1 MKNDHLRLIRPE
13 WGDWDAIYNRF
24 AWDIPHR
31 FNIAQVACDR
41 HVVAAGDQVAIYC
54 EDRHGKESRL
64 TYLELKRLS
73 NRLANTLR
81 HYGVK
86 KGDRVGIILP
96 QRMETV
102 ISHMGIYKAG
112 AVALPLSVLFGP
124 DAVGYRL
131 NDSGTKVVIT
141 DTSHVE
147 LLESISD
154 QLPNLETIIDCDSDN
169 GFWSLLEEAS
179 DQFNV
184 VDTLAEDPAYLV
196 YTSGTTGPPK
206 GALAP
211 HRCLIGNLP
220 GFEMSH
226 NFFPQPDDL
235 FWTPADWAWT
245 GGLLDALIPSLF
257 YGVPVLGYDGG
268 KFDPDKACYLMEKYR
283 VRNGFIPPTA
293 LKMLRQV
300 ENMQQKFDFQM
311 RSIMS
316 AGESL
321 GSELYHWGIE
331 AFGIEINEMW
341 AQTEFNY
348 IAGSCAQIMPVRPGS
363 IGKDYPGHIVQPVD
377 EEGNVV
383 DIGEIGELAADRDD
397 PVMVQGYWNNDAAT
411 REKYIG
417 KWWGTGDTGYKDE
430 DGYIWFVGRKDDV
443 ISSAGYR
450 IGPGEIED
458 CLLKHTAIAQ
468 VAVIGVPDELRG
480 EAIKAFIVLKEGH
493 QPSDELTENIR
504 SSVRKQLA
512 AYEYPRHIEYINDLP
527 LTTTGKVKRNELRAR
542 EIQSQN

>member
-1 MKNDHLRLIRPE
+1 MNRDDLRLVRPE
-13 WGDWDAIYNRF
+13 WGDWDAIYERF
-24 AWDIPHR
+24 QWNIPQY
-31 FNIAQVACDR
+31 FNIAKVACDR
-41 HVVAAGDQVAIYC
+41 HAERGGSEVAIFY
-54 EDRHGKESRL
+54 ENKEGKASRY
-64 TYLELKRLS
+64 TFLELSRLS
-73 NRLANTLR
+73 NQFANTLR
-81 HYGVK
+81 HQGIG

-96 QRMETV
+96 QRPETV
-102 ISHMGIYKAG
+102 ISHFGIYKLG

-124 DAVGYRL
+124 EAVSYRL
-131 NDSGTKVVIT
+131 NNSGTKVVIT
-141 DTSHVE
+141 DTQHVE
-147 LLESISD
+147 LLESIRD
-154 QLPNLETIIDCDSDN
+154 QLLHLETIIDCDSAN
-169 GFWSLLEEAS
+169 GFWKEIERAS
-179 DQFNV
+179 DRFEV

-211 HRCLIGNLP
+211 HRCLIGNLT

-226 NFFPQPDDL
+226 NFFPQKDDL

-245 GGLLDALIPSLF
+245 GGLLDALIPSLY

-268 KFDPDKACYLMEKYR
+268 KFDPEKACHLLEKYR

-300 ENMQQKFDFQM
+300 ENMQNRFDINM

-321 GSELYHWGIE
+321 GTELYHWGKE

-348 IAGSCAQIMPVRPGS
+348 IAGNCSEVMSVRPGS
-363 IGKDYPGHIVQPVD
+363 IGKSYPGHSVEAVD
-377 EEGNVV
+377 EDGN
-383 DIGEIGELAADRDD
+383 ILETGEIGELAADRDD
-397 PVMVQGYWNNDAAT
+397 PVMVSGYWNNKEAT
-411 REKYIG
+411 QEKYIG

-430 DGYIWFVGRKDDV
+430 DGYLWFVGRKDDV

-458 CLLKHTAIAQ
+458 CLLKHPAIAQ
-468 VAVIGVPDELRG
+468 VAVIGIPDKLRG
-480 EAIKAFIVLKEGH
+480 EVVKAYIVLKDGN
-493 QPSDELTENIR
+493 QPSDKLTAEIQD
-504 SSVRKQLA
+504 SVRKRLA
-512 AYEYPRHIEYINDLP
+512 AYEYPRFIEYIDDLP
-527 LTTTGKVKRNELRAR
+527 LTTTGKVRRNELRVR
-542 EIQSQN
+542 QHHSE

>member
-1 MKNDHLRLIRPE
+1 MRLVRPE
-13 WGDWDAIYNRF
+13 WGDWDAIYERF
-24 AWDIPHR
+24 QWNIPKH

-41 HVVAAGDQVAIYC
+41 HVKRCGSEVAIFY
-54 EDRHGKESRL
+54 ENREGKASRY
-64 TYLELKRLS
+64 TFQELSRLS
-73 NRLANTLR
+73 NQFANTLR
-81 HYGVK
+81 HQGIG

-96 QRMETV
+96 QRPETV
-102 ISHMGIYKAG
+102 ISHFGIYKLG
-112 AVALPLSVLFGP
+112 AVALPLSILFGP
-124 DAVGYRL
+124 EAVSYRL
-131 NDSGTKVVIT
+131 NNSGTKVVIT
-141 DTSHVE
+141 DTQHVE
-147 LLESISD
+147 LLESIRD
-154 QLPNLETIIDCDSDN
+154 QLPHLDTIIDCDSAN
-169 GFWSLLEEAS
+169 GFWKEIERAS
-179 DQFNV
+179 DSFEV

-211 HRCLIGNLP
+211 HRCLIGNLT

-226 NFFPQPDDL
+226 NFFPQKDDL

-245 GGLLDALIPSLF
+245 GGLLDALIPSLY

-268 KFDPDKACYLMEKYR
+268 KFEPEKACHLLEKYR

-300 ENMQQKFDFQM
+300 ANMQKQFDINI

-321 GSELYHWGIE
+321 GTELYHWGKE

-348 IAGSCAQIMPVRPGS
+348 IAGNCSEVMSVRPGS
-363 IGKDYPGHIVQPVD
+363 IGKSYPGHSVEAVD
-377 EEGNVV
+377 EDGSILEA
-383 DIGEIGELAADRDD
+383 GEIGELAADRND
-397 PVMVQGYWNNDAAT
+397 PVMVSGYWNNKEAT
-411 REKYIG
+411 QEKYIG

-430 DGYIWFVGRKDDV
+430 DGYLWFVGRKDDV

-458 CLLKHTAIAQ
+458 CLLKHPAIAQ
-468 VAVIGVPDELRG
+468 VAVIGIPDKLRG
-480 EAIKAFIVLKEGH
+480 EAVKAYIVLKDGN
-493 QPSDELTENIR
+493 QPSDKLTAEIQD
-504 SSVRKQLA
+504 SVRKRLA
-512 AYEYPRHIEYINDLP
+512 AYEYPRFIEYIDDLP
-527 LTTTGKVKRNELRAR
+527 LTTTGKVRRNELRAR
-542 EIQSQN
+542 QHHSE

>member
-1 MKNDHLRLIRPE
+1 MRLVRPE
-13 WGDWDAIYNRF
+13 WGDWDAIYERF
-24 AWDIPHR
+24 QWNIPQY
-31 FNIAQVACDR
+31 FNIAKVACDR
-41 HVVAAGDQVAIYC
+41 HAKRGGSEVAIFY
-54 EDRHGKESRL
+54 ENKEGKASRY
-64 TYLELKRLS
+64 TFLELSRLS
-73 NRLANTLR
+73 NQFANTLR
-81 HYGVK
+81 HQGIG

-96 QRMETV
+96 QRPETV
-102 ISHMGIYKAG
+102 ISHFGIYKLG

-124 DAVGYRL
+124 EAVSYRL
-131 NDSGTKVVIT
+131 NNSGTKVVIT
-141 DTSHVE
+141 DTQHVE
-147 LLESISD
+147 LLESIRD
-154 QLPNLETIIDCDSDN
+154 QLPYLETIIDCDSAN
-169 GFWSLLEEAS
+169 GFWKEIERAS
-179 DQFNV
+179 DRFEV

-211 HRCLIGNLP
+211 HRCLIGNLT

-226 NFFPQPDDL
+226 NFFPQKDDL

-245 GGLLDALIPSLF
+245 GGLLDALIPSLY

-268 KFDPDKACYLMEKYR
+268 KFDPQKACHLLEKYR

-300 ENMQQKFDFQM
+300 ENMQNRFDINM

-321 GSELYHWGIE
+321 GTELYHWGKE

-348 IAGSCAQIMPVRPGS
+348 IAGNCSEVMSVRPGS
-363 IGKDYPGHIVQPVD
+363 IGKSYPGHSVEAVD
-377 EEGNVV
+377 EDGN
-383 DIGEIGELAADRDD
+383 ILETGEIGELAADRDD
-397 PVMVQGYWNNDAAT
+397 PVMVSGYWNNKEAT
-411 REKYIG
+411 QEKYIG

-430 DGYIWFVGRKDDV
+430 DGYLWFVGRKDDV

-458 CLLKHTAIAQ
+458 CLLKHPAIAQ
-468 VAVIGVPDELRG
+468 VAVIGIPDKLRG
-480 EAIKAFIVLKEGH
+480 EVVKAYIVLKDGN
-493 QPSDELTENIR
+493 QPSDKLTAEIQD
-504 SSVRKQLA
+504 SVRKRLA
-512 AYEYPRHIEYINDLP
+512 AYEYPRFIEYIDDLP
-527 LTTTGKVKRNELRAR
+527 LTTTGKVRRNELRVR
-542 EIQSQN
+542 QHHSE

>member
-1 MKNDHLRLIRPE
+1 MRLVRPE
-13 WGDWDAIYNRF
+13 WGDWDAIYERF
-24 AWDIPHR
+24 QWNIPQY
-31 FNIAQVACDR
+31 FNIAQVACDHHAER
-41 HVVAAGDQVAIYC
+41 SGSEVAIYY
-54 EDRHGKESRL
+54 ENKEGKASRY
-64 TYLELKRLS
+64 TFLELSRLS
-73 NRLANTLR
+73 NQFANTLR
-81 HYGVK
+81 HQGIG

-96 QRMETV
+96 QRPETV
-102 ISHMGIYKAG
+102 ISHFGIYKLG

-124 DAVGYRL
+124 EAVSYRL
-131 NDSGTKVVIT
+131 NNSGTKVVIT
-141 DTSHVE
+141 DTQHVE
-147 LLESISD
+147 LLESIRD
-154 QLPNLETIIDCDSDN
+154 QLPHLETIIDCDSAN
-169 GFWSLLEEAS
+169 GFWKEIERAS
-179 DQFNV
+179 DSFEV

-211 HRCLIGNLP
+211 HRCLIGNLT

-226 NFFPQPDDL
+226 NFFPQKDDL

-245 GGLLDALIPSLF
+245 GGLLDALIPSLY

-268 KFDPDKACYLMEKYR
+268 KFEPEKACHLLEKYR

-300 ENMQQKFDFQM
+300 ANMQKRFDINM

-321 GSELYHWGIE
+321 GTELYHWGKE

-348 IAGSCAQIMPVRPGS
+348 IAGNCSEVMSVRPGS
-363 IGKDYPGHIVQPVD
+363 IGKSYPGHSVEAVD
-377 EEGNVV
+377 EDGNILEV
-383 DIGEIGELAADRDD
+383 GEIGELAADRND
-397 PVMVQGYWNNDAAT
+397 PVMVSGYWNNKEAT
-411 REKYIG
+411 QEKYIG

-430 DGYIWFVGRKDDV
+430 DGYLWFVGRKDDV

-458 CLLKHTAIAQ
+458 CLLKHPAIAQ
-468 VAVIGVPDELRG
+468 VAVIGIPDKLRG
-480 EAIKAFIVLKEGH
+480 EAVKAYIVLKDGN
-493 QPSDELTENIR
+493 QPSGKLTAEIQD
-504 SSVRKQLA
+504 SVRKRLA
-512 AYEYPRHIEYINDLP
+512 AYEYPRFIEYIDDLP
-527 LTTTGKVKRNELRAR
+527 LTTTGKVRRNELRAR
-542 EIQSQN
+542 QHHSE

>member
-1 MKNDHLRLIRPE
+1 MNRDDLRLVRPE
-13 WGDWDAIYNRF
+13 WGDWDAIYERF
-24 AWDIPHR
+24 QWNIPQY

-41 HVVAAGDQVAIYC
+41 HAERIGNKVAIFY
-54 EDRHGKESRL
+54 ENKEGKASRY
-64 TYLELKRLS
+64 TFLELSRLS
-73 NRLANTLR
+73 NQFANTLR
-81 HYGVK
+81 HQGIG

-96 QRMETV
+96 QRPETV
-102 ISHMGIYKAG
+102 ISHFGIYKLG

-124 DAVGYRL
+124 EAVSYRL
-131 NDSGTKVVIT
+131 NNSGTKVVIT
-141 DTSHVE
+141 DTQHVE
-147 LLESISD
+147 LLESIRD
-154 QLPNLETIIDCDSDN
+154 QLPHLETIIDCDSAN
-169 GFWSLLEEAS
+169 GFWKEIERAS
-179 DQFNV
+179 DRFEV

-211 HRCLIGNLP
+211 HRCLIGNLT

-226 NFFPQPDDL
+226 NFFPQNDDL

-245 GGLLDALIPSLF
+245 GGLLDALIPSLY

-268 KFDPDKACYLMEKYR
+268 KFDPEKACHLLEKYR

-300 ENMQQKFDFQM
+300 ENMQNRFDINM

-321 GSELYHWGIE
+321 GTELYHWGKE

-348 IAGSCAQIMPVRPGS
+348 IAGNCSEVMSVRPGS
-363 IGKDYPGHIVQPVD
+363 IGKSYPGHSVEAVD
-377 EEGNVV
+377 EDGN
-383 DIGEIGELAADRDD
+383 ILETGEIGELAADRDD
-397 PVMVQGYWNNDAAT
+397 PVMVSGYWNNKEAT
-411 REKYIG
+411 QEKYIG

-430 DGYIWFVGRKDDV
+430 DGYLWFVGRKDDV

-458 CLLKHTAIAQ
+458 CLLKHPAIAQ
-468 VAVIGVPDELRG
+468 VAVIGIPDKLRG
-480 EAIKAFIVLKEGH
+480 EVVKAYIVLKDGN
-493 QPSDELTENIR
+493 QPSDKLTAEIQD
-504 SSVRKQLA
+504 SVRKRLA
-512 AYEYPRHIEYINDLP
+512 AYEYPRFIEYIDDLP
-527 LTTTGKVKRNELRAR
+527 LTTTGKVRRNELRVR
-542 EIQSQN
+542 QHHSE

>member
-1 MKNDHLRLIRPE
+1 MNRDDLRLIRPE
-13 WGDWDAIYNRF
+13 WGDWNAIYQRF
-24 AWDIPHR
+24 QWNIPQY

-41 HVVAAGDQVAIYC
+41 HAKRGGSEVAIFY
-54 EDRHGKESRL
+54 ENKEGKASRY
-64 TYLELKRLS
+64 TFLELSRLS
-73 NRLANTLR
+73 NQFANTLR
-81 HYGVK
+81 HQGIG

-96 QRMETV
+96 QRPETV
-102 ISHMGIYKAG
+102 ISHFGIYKLG

-124 DAVGYRL
+124 EAVSYRL
-131 NDSGTKVVIT
+131 NNSGTKVVIT
-141 DTSHVE
+141 DTQHVE
-147 LLESISD
+147 LLESIRD
-154 QLPNLETIIDCDSDN
+154 QLPYLETIIDCDSAN
-169 GFWSLLEEAS
+169 GFWKEIERAS
-179 DQFNV
+179 DRFEV

-211 HRCLIGNLP
+211 HRCLIGNLT

-226 NFFPQPDDL
+226 NFFPQKDDL

-245 GGLLDALIPSLF
+245 GGLLDALIPSLY

-268 KFDPDKACYLMEKYR
+268 KFDPQKACHLLEKYR

-300 ENMQQKFDFQM
+300 ENMQNRFDINM

-321 GSELYHWGIE
+321 GTELYHWGKE

-348 IAGSCAQIMPVRPGS
+348 IAGNCSEVMSVRPGS
-363 IGKDYPGHIVQPVD
+363 IGKSYPGHSVEAVD
-377 EEGNVV
+377 EDGN
-383 DIGEIGELAADRDD
+383 ILETGEIGELAADRDD
-397 PVMVQGYWNNDAAT
+397 PVMVSGYWNNKEAT
-411 REKYIG
+411 QEKYIG

-430 DGYIWFVGRKDDV
+430 DGYLWFVGRKDDV

-458 CLLKHTAIAQ
+458 CLLKHPAIAQ
-468 VAVIGVPDELRG
+468 VAVIGIPDKLRG
-480 EAIKAFIVLKEGH
+480 EVVKAYIVLKDGN
-493 QPSDELTENIR
+493 QPSDKLTAEIQD
-504 SSVRKQLA
+504 SVRKRLA
-512 AYEYPRHIEYINDLP
+512 AYEYPRFIEYIDDLP
-527 LTTTGKVKRNELRAR
+527 LTTTGKVRRNELRVR
-542 EIQSQN
+542 QHHSE

>member
-1 MKNDHLRLIRPE
+1 MRLVRPE
-13 WGDWDAIYNRF
+13 WGDWDAIYERF
-24 AWDIPHR
+24 QWNIPQY
-31 FNIAQVACDR
+31 FNIAKVACDR
-41 HVVAAGDQVAIYC
+41 HAERGGSEVAIFY
-54 EDRHGKESRL
+54 ENKEGKASRY
-64 TYLELKRLS
+64 TFLELSRLS
-73 NRLANTLR
+73 NQFANTLR
-81 HYGVK
+81 HQGIG

-96 QRMETV
+96 QRPETV
-102 ISHMGIYKAG
+102 ISHFGIYKLG

-124 DAVGYRL
+124 EAVSYRL
-131 NDSGTKVVIT
+131 NNSGTKVVIT
-141 DTSHVE
+141 DTQHVE
-147 LLESISD
+147 LLESIRD
-154 QLPNLETIIDCDSDN
+154 QLPHLETIIDCDSAN
-169 GFWSLLEEAS
+169 GFWKEIERAS
-179 DQFNV
+179 DRFEV

-211 HRCLIGNLP
+211 HRCLIGNLT

-226 NFFPQPDDL
+226 NFFPQKDDL

-245 GGLLDALIPSLF
+245 GGLLDALIPSLY

-268 KFDPDKACYLMEKYR
+268 KFDPQKACHLLEKYR

-300 ENMQQKFDFQM
+300 ENMQNRFDINM

-321 GSELYHWGIE
+321 GTELYHWGKE

-348 IAGSCAQIMPVRPGS
+348 IAGNCSEVMSVRPGS
-363 IGKDYPGHIVQPVD
+363 IGKSYPGHSVEAVD
-377 EEGNVV
+377 EDGN
-383 DIGEIGELAADRDD
+383 ILETGEIGELAADRDD
-397 PVMVQGYWNNDAAT
+397 PVMVSGYWNNKEAT
-411 REKYIG
+411 QEKYIG

-430 DGYIWFVGRKDDV
+430 DGYLWFVGRKDDV

-458 CLLKHTAIAQ
+458 CLLKHPAIAQ
-468 VAVIGVPDELRG
+468 VAVIGIPDKLRG
-480 EAIKAFIVLKEGH
+480 EVVKAYIVLKDGN
-493 QPSDELTENIR
+493 QPSDKLTAEIQD
-504 SSVRKQLA
+504 SVRKRLA
-512 AYEYPRHIEYINDLP
+512 AYEYPRFIEYIDDLP
-527 LTTTGKVKRNELRAR
+527 LTTTGKVRRNELRVR
-542 EIQSQN
+542 QHHSE

>member
-1 MKNDHLRLIRPE
+1 MRLVRPE
-13 WGDWDAIYNRF
+13 WGDWDAIYERF
-24 AWDIPHR
+24 QWNIPQY
-31 FNIAQVACDR
+31 FNIAKVACDR
-41 HVVAAGDQVAIYC
+41 HAERGGSEVAIFY
-54 EDRHGKESRL
+54 ENKEGKASRY
-64 TYLELKRLS
+64 TFLELSRLS
-73 NRLANTLR
+73 NQFANTLR
-81 HYGVK
+81 HQGIG

-96 QRMETV
+96 QRPETV
-102 ISHMGIYKAG
+102 ISHFGIYKLG

-124 DAVGYRL
+124 EAVSYRL
-131 NDSGTKVVIT
+131 NNSGTKVVIT
-141 DTSHVE
+141 DTQHVE
-147 LLESISD
+147 LLESIRD
-154 QLPNLETIIDCDSDN
+154 QLPHLETIIDCDSAN
-169 GFWSLLEEAS
+169 GFWKEIERAS
-179 DQFNV
+179 DRFEV

-211 HRCLIGNLP
+211 HRCLIGNLT

-226 NFFPQPDDL
+226 NFFPQKDDL

-245 GGLLDALIPSLF
+245 GGLLDALIPSLY

-268 KFDPDKACYLMEKYR
+268 KFDPEKACHLLEKYR

-300 ENMQQKFDFQM
+300 ENMQNRFDINM

-321 GSELYHWGIE
+321 GTELYHWGKE

-348 IAGSCAQIMPVRPGS
+348 IAGNCSEVMSVRPGS
-363 IGKDYPGHIVQPVD
+363 IGKSYPGHSVEAVD
-377 EEGNVV
+377 EDGN
-383 DIGEIGELAADRDD
+383 ILETGEIGELAADRDD
-397 PVMVQGYWNNDAAT
+397 PVMVSGYWNNKEAT
-411 REKYIG
+411 QEKYIG

-430 DGYIWFVGRKDDV
+430 DGYLWFVGRKDDV

-458 CLLKHTAIAQ
+458 CLLKHPAIAQ
-468 VAVIGVPDELRG
+468 VAVIGIPDKLRG
-480 EAIKAFIVLKEGH
+480 EVVKAYIVLKDGN
-493 QPSDELTENIR
+493 QPSDKLTAEIQD
-504 SSVRKQLA
+504 SVRKRLA
-512 AYEYPRHIEYINDLP
+512 AYEYPRFIEYIDDLP
-527 LTTTGKVKRNELRAR
+527 LTTTGKVRRNELRVR
-542 EIQSQN
+542 QHHSE

>member
-1 MKNDHLRLIRPE
+1 MRLVRPE
-13 WGDWDAIYNRF
+13 WGDWDAIYQRF
-24 AWDIPHR
+24 QWNIPQY

-41 HVVAAGDQVAIYC
+41 HAKRGGSEVAIFY
-54 EDRHGKESRL
+54 ENKEGKASRY
-64 TYLELKRLS
+64 TFLELSRLS
-73 NRLANTLR
+73 NQFANTLR
-81 HYGVK
+81 HQGIG

-96 QRMETV
+96 QRPETV
-102 ISHMGIYKAG
+102 ISHFGIYKLG

-124 DAVGYRL
+124 EAVSYRL
-131 NDSGTKVVIT
+131 NNSGTKVVIT
-141 DTSHVE
+141 DTQHVE
-147 LLESISD
+147 LLESIRD
-154 QLPNLETIIDCDSDN
+154 QLPHLETIIDCDSAN
-169 GFWSLLEEAS
+169 GFWKEIERAS
-179 DQFNV
+179 DRFEV

-211 HRCLIGNLP
+211 HRCLIGNLT

-226 NFFPQPDDL
+226 NFFPQKDDL

-245 GGLLDALIPSLF
+245 GGLLDALIPSLY

-268 KFDPDKACYLMEKYR
+268 KFDPEKACHLLEKYR

-300 ENMQQKFDFQM
+300 ENMQNRFDINM

-321 GSELYHWGIE
+321 GTELYHWGKE

-348 IAGSCAQIMPVRPGS
+348 IAGNCSEVMSVRPGS
-363 IGKDYPGHIVQPVD
+363 IGKSYPGHSVEAVD
-377 EEGNVV
+377 EDGN
-383 DIGEIGELAADRDD
+383 ILETGEIGELAADRDD
-397 PVMVQGYWNNDAAT
+397 PVMVSGYWNNKEAT
-411 REKYIG
+411 QEKYIG

-430 DGYIWFVGRKDDV
+430 DGYLWFVGRKDDV

-458 CLLKHTAIAQ
+458 CLLKHPAIAQ
-468 VAVIGVPDELRG
+468 VAVIGIPDKLRG
-480 EAIKAFIVLKEGH
+480 EVVKAYIVLKDGN
-493 QPSDELTENIR
+493 QPSDKLTAEIQD
-504 SSVRKQLA
+504 SVRKRLA
-512 AYEYPRHIEYINDLP
+512 AYEYPRFIEYIDDLP
-527 LTTTGKVKRNELRAR
+527 LTTTGKVRRNELRVR
-542 EIQSQN
+542 QHHSE

>member
-1 MKNDHLRLIRPE
+1 MNRDDLRLVRPE
-13 WGDWDAIYNRF
+13 WGDWDAIYERF
-24 AWDIPHR
+24 QWNIPQY

-41 HVVAAGDQVAIYC
+41 HAERIGNKVAIFY
-54 EDRHGKESRL
+54 ENKEGKASRY
-64 TYLELKRLS
+64 TFLELSRLS
-73 NRLANTLR
+73 NQFANTLR
-81 HYGVK
+81 HQGIG

-96 QRMETV
+96 QRPETV
-102 ISHMGIYKAG
+102 ISHFGIYKLG

-124 DAVGYRL
+124 EAVSYRL
-131 NDSGTKVVIT
+131 NNSGTKVVIT
-141 DTSHVE
+141 DTQHVE
-147 LLESISD
+147 LLESIRD
-154 QLPNLETIIDCDSDN
+154 QLPHLETIIDCDSAN
-169 GFWSLLEEAS
+169 GFWKEIERAS
-179 DQFNV
+179 DRFEV

-211 HRCLIGNLP
+211 HRCLIGNLT

-226 NFFPQPDDL
+226 NFFPQKDDL

-245 GGLLDALIPSLF
+245 GGLLDALIPSLY

-268 KFDPDKACYLMEKYR
+268 KFDPEKACHLLEKYR

-300 ENMQQKFDFQM
+300 ENMQNRFDINM

-321 GSELYHWGIE
+321 GTELYHWGKE

-348 IAGSCAQIMPVRPGS
+348 IAGNCSEVMSVRPGS
-363 IGKDYPGHIVQPVD
+363 IGKSYPGHSVEAVD
-377 EEGNVV
+377 EDGN
-383 DIGEIGELAADRDD
+383 ILETGEIGELAADRDD
-397 PVMVQGYWNNDAAT
+397 PVMVSGYWNNKEAT
-411 REKYIG
+411 QEKYIG

-430 DGYIWFVGRKDDV
+430 DGYLWFVGRKDDV

-458 CLLKHTAIAQ
+458 CLLKHPAIAQ
-468 VAVIGVPDELRG
+468 VAVIGIPDKLRG
-480 EAIKAFIVLKEGH
+480 EVVKAYIVLKDGN
-493 QPSDELTENIR
+493 QPSDKLTAEIQD
-504 SSVRKQLA
+504 SVRKRLA
-512 AYEYPRHIEYINDLP
+512 AYEYPRFIEYIDDLP
-527 LTTTGKVKRNELRAR
+527 LTTTGKVRRNELRVR
-542 EIQSQN
+542 QHHSE